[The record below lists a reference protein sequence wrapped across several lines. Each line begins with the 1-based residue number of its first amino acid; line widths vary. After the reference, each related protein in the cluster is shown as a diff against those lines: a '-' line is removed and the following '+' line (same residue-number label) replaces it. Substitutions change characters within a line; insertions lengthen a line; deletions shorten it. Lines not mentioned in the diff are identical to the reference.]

1 MEPLNDWSNYLC
13 SAPRPDTRHA
23 SATYRGRRV
32 SVDVAQDVVREG
44 TCIVVVVAPSHGAG
58 RPQTIEYITDYTRL
72 DEGLRAGFGIARD
85 VVEGLDPQV

>member
-1 MEPLNDWSNYLC
+1 
-13 SAPRPDTRHA
+13 
-23 SATYRGRRV
+23 
-32 SVDVAQDVVREG
+32 
-44 TCIVVVVAPSHGAG
+44 VVVVAPSQGAG